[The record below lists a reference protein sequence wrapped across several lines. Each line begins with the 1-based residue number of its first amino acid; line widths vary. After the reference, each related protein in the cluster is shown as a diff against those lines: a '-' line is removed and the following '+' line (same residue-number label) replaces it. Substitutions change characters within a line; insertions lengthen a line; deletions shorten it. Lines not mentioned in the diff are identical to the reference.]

1 MALIQCPECGKT
13 ISNRAAYCPECGH
26 PIKNNNKRKIVIF
39 SIVIAI
45 TAVIA
50 VGGFFLLDNSN
61 KAAGKSEEIQIQIT
75 PKFSEAIRQY
85 DELTP
90 FSEGMAAVRKGN
102 KWGYIN
108 HEGTLVI
115 PCKYS
120 IKPGR
125 FSEGL
130 ACVEAPVKPA
140 VQFINKN
147 GEIVL
152 KGNFYYGVEF
162 EGAAKDTLQLPCF
175 NNGVCAVWA
184 SYMTGKEAQTFF
196 IDKKGTTVSN
206 ANYAIVSNTDNH
218 GLVRFIQDEEVGYK
232 SPDGTIPIPAKYSYL
247 SDFSDG
253 IALAKISSKD
263 NEGYYADD
271 ITIYGY
277 VDLNGNSTFS
287 QQDFDK
293 IAKIIET
300 KTIERN
306 RENKEREE
314 QKRFE
319 EQRIEEQ
326 RRLGSEINVSIHY
339 NKGSDGFVKYSSVSS
354 SHGHY
359 FDQPEKYRSL
369 LGNIDSKILVVPE
382 GKKWIFKNIE
392 RNGCEGLILVLDSN
406 GKYIDKK
413 IEVRPSTH
421 ETYTFYGGQK
431 LAVRIWGFWD
441 DGGATFHFIEK
452 SEYD

>member
-45 TAVIA
+45 IAVIA
-50 VGGFFLLDNSN
+50 VGAFFLLNIDN
-61 KAAGKSEEIQIQIT
+61 KPATTSEEIQIQIT

-90 FSEGMAAVRKGN
+90 FSEGMAAVRTGN

-175 NNGVCAVWA
+175 NNGVCAVWT

-218 GLVRFIQDEEVGYK
+218 GLVSSFKMRRSVIRVQMELSQFLQ
-232 SPDGTIPIPAKYSYL
+232 SIPI
-247 SDFSDG
+247 
-253 IALAKISSKD
+253 
-263 NEGYYADD
+263 
-271 ITIYGY
+271 
-277 VDLNGNSTFS
+277 
-287 QQDFDK
+287 
-293 IAKIIET
+293 
-300 KTIERN
+300 
-306 RENKEREE
+306 
-314 QKRFE
+314 
-319 EQRIEEQ
+319 
-326 RRLGSEINVSIHY
+326 
-339 NKGSDGFVKYSSVSS
+339 
-354 SHGHY
+354 
-359 FDQPEKYRSL
+359 
-369 LGNIDSKILVVPE
+369 
-382 GKKWIFKNIE
+382 
-392 RNGCEGLILVLDSN
+392 
-406 GKYIDKK
+406 
-413 IEVRPSTH
+413 
-421 ETYTFYGGQK
+421 
-431 LAVRIWGFWD
+431 
-441 DGGATFHFIEK
+441 
-452 SEYD
+452 